1 VDEREEEDYRPDDEE
16 SFLIPR
22 RPQKVSAENLHVQDI
37 S

>member
-16 SFLIPR
+16 SFLILRSPK
-22 RPQKVSAENLHVQDI
+22 KVSADNLHVQDI